1 MNVSIVEVL
10 LRKITT
16 LGVVICLLYACQPK
30 SGGIPIVNVDNP
42 SGNTELSLSDILED
56 IRIVPLETSSAVL
69 IENSPMT
76 CVSDNYIVAAN
87 EQQIHLFDKN
97 GKHLK
102 VLMVQGRGPNEYFY
116 LTSPLIDEK
125 RNILYYRDGDKV
137 HRINLPDGTFLEPL
151 MDPLE
156 NVKFGAM
163 DKEGYFYYFPT
174 SGESVFSTTDNETAT
189 LVYKFLPET
198 GEIQTFS
205 GSRSYIADR
214 AGLSMTHYMGEVNF
228 FNSNYSDT
236 LFSLSGKRL
245 VSQGYFDIQNR
256 LKKELSDGDELTLIS
271 SFKDGHIMY
280 VNRITTTS
288 IDTGNGS
295 QGFSRRNQFMG
306 FYVFDRKGSFTSLKK
321 MHIDPLAFDIDA
333 TDRSQWVFSPIPQI
347 SGGWGYIGIDA
358 IYMIDFI
365 EKAIEKN
372 TLPAA
377 QIKKLEE
384 ARAKIDENSNPV
396 LIIGRVK

>member
-1 MNVSIVEVL
+1 MSIVKVL
-10 LRKITT
+10 LRKITI
-16 LGVVICLLYACQPK
+16 LGVAGCLLCACQSK
-30 SGGIPIVNVDNP
+30 SNEVPVVNVDLP
-42 SGNTELSLSDILED
+42 SGVSELSLSDILED
-56 IRIVPLETSSAVL
+56 ISIVPLETPEGVL

-76 CVSDNYIVAAN
+76 CVSDRYIVAAN
-87 EQQIHLFDKN
+87 EQQIHLFDKT

-102 VLMVQGRGPNEYFY
+102 MLMVQGRGPNEFFYF
-116 LTSPLIDEK
+116 TAPLIDEK
-125 RNILYYRDGDKV
+125 RDILYYRDGNKV

-156 NVKFGAM
+156 NVEFGTM
-163 DKEGYFYYFPT
+163 DAEGYFYYLP
-174 SGESVFSTTDNETAT
+174 SNESVFSTADSTTT
-189 LVYKFLPET
+189 SLIYKFSPET

-205 GSRSYIADR
+205 RSRNYIADR
-214 AGLSMTHYMGEVNF
+214 AGLSMTHYKGKISFLNPC
-228 FNSNYSDT
+228 YSDT
-236 LFSLSGKRL
+236 LFSLYGGQL
-245 VSQGYFDIQNR
+245 IPQGYFDIQNK
-256 LKKELSDGDELTLIS
+256 LKKELSDGDELVLIS

-280 VNRITTTS
+280 VNRVTTTS

-306 FYVFDRKGSFTSLKK
+306 FYVFDREGIFTSLKK
-321 MHIDPLAFDIDA
+321 TYIDPLALDIDA
-333 TDRSQWVFSPIPQI
+333 TDRSKWLFSPIPQI
-347 SGGWGYIGIDA
+347 SGNWGYIGIDA
-358 IYMIDFI
+358 VYMIDLI

-384 ARAKIDENSNPV
+384 ILAKIDENSNPI